1 MATMEEALEALQ
13 AAAEGDDA
21 EMAARAKRMLAAMDP
36 EEEKEPEAEAP
47 APEPAPEK
55 KDDES
60 DAKAVASQA
69 LATAQSALRATI
81 LASRPDLSAEA
92 KAKLANVPVAALAD
106 VLSAIP
112 RAAAAI
118 TPPKAEAPV
127 LGNGQGGIQ
136 AGNGT
141 QPTTPDD
148 DLDRRMGFARASAP
162 ITVEG
167 NTKTYGVLTR
177 EQARQIHAKHT
188 AGGAR

>member
-1 MATMEEALEALQ
+1 MTLAEAVEALK
-13 AAAEGDDA
+13 AAAESDDTEESA
-21 EMAARAKRMLAAMDP
+21 KAKRMLAAMEPEDDGK
-36 EEEKEPEAEAP
+36 EEESAE
-47 APEPAPEK
+47 EPAPEK

-92 KAKLANVPVAALAD
+92 KAKLANVPVAALRD

-112 RAAAAI
+112 RAALAI

-127 LGNGQGGIQ
+127 LGNGQGGVQ

-141 QPTTPDD
+141 QPTTPDE
-148 DLDRRMGFARASAP
+148 DLDRRMGFASASAP